1 MKYELLDKQGHLTLT
16 AIQLIKENSLEKDY
30 LDIALE
36 HICNCEGC
44 AEVFANSFL
53 ENELVQAPEGFQE
66 EIMSKV
72 INMKEKNNQFL
83 FYSFRVAIAAC
94 ISLIIVFSSTF
105 NYVEN
110 TQIGLSRINP
120 PDLSIINSVNTGLSD
135 FSQKIVS
142 MEVFYNDKEKR

>member
-1 MKYELLDKQGHLTLT
+1 MEGGVHMTGELFDKEGHLTVA
-16 AIQLIKENSLEKDY
+16 AIKASMLKDE
-30 LDIALE
+30 ALE
-36 HICNCEGC
+36 HICNCEKC
-44 AEVFANSFL
+44 AGAFADSFRVD
-53 ENELVQAPEGFQE
+53 ELVDAPFGFQE

-72 INMKEKNNQFL
+72 RSKKETNNQFL

-94 ISLIIVFSSTF
+94 ISLIIVFSSTL

-120 PDLSIINSVNTGLSD
+120 PDLSIINSVNTGLGD

-142 MEVFYNDKEKR
+142 LEVFYNDKEKR